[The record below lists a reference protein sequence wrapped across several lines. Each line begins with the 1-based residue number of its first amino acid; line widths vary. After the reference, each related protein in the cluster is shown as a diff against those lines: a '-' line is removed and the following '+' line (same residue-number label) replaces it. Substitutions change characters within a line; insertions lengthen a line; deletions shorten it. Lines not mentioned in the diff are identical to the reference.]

1 MIRPMIPIVSVL
13 IVLVPVLVLASL
25 AYGDQAVSF
34 GDLVSALTRPAG
46 TNPQMEMIV
55 LDLRLP
61 RVLLAL
67 LVGAALAVAGA
78 IAQAVMRN
86 PLAEP
91 GVLGVNAGAA
101 LAATILIVALD
112 NAPVH
117 LLPWAGFVGAAAMA
131 AAIYLL
137 SWRNGG
143 TSSLRIILI
152 GIGLSALT
160 GAATTF
166 LTAFGE
172 IGDVQRAMIWLAGSV
187 YHADWP
193 AVQGLALWLVAPLA
207 LTWMSSRELDLIRF
221 GDQAARSLGQR
232 VDSIRALMI
241 VLCTLLSG
249 AAVAAA
255 GLIGFIGLVAPH
267 MARRLVGP
275 AHARLIPVSA
285 LIGAILVM
293 AADLAGRTVIAPVQ
307 LPAGIVTALI
317 GAPFFGYLLWGR
329 RHVAN

>member
-1 MIRPMIPIVSVL
+1 MIRTGVAL
-13 IVLVPVLVLASL
+13 VLVVAALLFASL
-25 AYGDQAVSF
+25 AYGDYTVSF
-34 GDLVSALTRPAG
+34 GDMVSVLTQPAG
-46 TNPQMEMIV
+46 TNPEIEMIV
-55 LDLRLP
+55 LDLRMP

-67 LVGAALAVAGA
+67 LVGAALAPAGA

-91 GVLGVNAGAA
+91 GILGINAGAA
-101 LAATILIVALD
+101 LAATVLIVALD
-112 NAPVH
+112 NAPIY
-117 LLPWAGFVGAAAMA
+117 LLPWAGFAGAAVMA
-131 AAIYLL
+131 AAIYIL

-166 LTAFGE
+166 LTTFGE

-193 AVQGLALWLVAPLA
+193 GVQALALWLAAPLA
-207 LTWMSSRELDLIRF
+207 FTMMSSRELDLIRF
-221 GDQAARSLGQR
+221 SDQAAQSLGQH
-232 VDSIRALMI
+232 VNPVRALMI
-241 VLCTLLSG
+241 LLCTLLSG

-255 GLIGFIGLVAPH
+255 GLIGFVGLVAPH

-285 LIGAILVM
+285 LIGATIVM
-293 AADLAGRTVIAPVQ
+293 AADLAGRTIIAPVQ

-317 GAPFFGYLLWGR
+317 GAPFFAYLLWGR
-329 RHVAN
+329 RHVSA

>member
-1 MIRPMIPIVSVL
+1 MIRTAVILS
-13 IVLVPVLVLASL
+13 LVLAALLFASL
-25 AYGDQAVSF
+25 AYGDHAVSL
-34 GDLVSALTRPAG
+34 GDLASVLIRPAG
-46 TNPQMEMIV
+46 TNPQVEMIV
-55 LDLRLP
+55 VDLRLP

-91 GVLGVNAGAA
+91 GILGINAGAA
-101 LAATILIVALD
+101 LAATVLIVALD

-117 LLPWAGFVGAAAMA
+117 LLPWAGFAGASAMA

-193 AVQGLALWLVAPLA
+193 AVQGLAFWLVAPLA
-207 LTWMSSRELDLIRF
+207 LTCMSSRELDLIRF

-232 VDSIRALMI
+232 VDTVRALMI

-285 LIGAILVM
+285 LIGATLVM

-329 RHVAN
+329 RHVPN